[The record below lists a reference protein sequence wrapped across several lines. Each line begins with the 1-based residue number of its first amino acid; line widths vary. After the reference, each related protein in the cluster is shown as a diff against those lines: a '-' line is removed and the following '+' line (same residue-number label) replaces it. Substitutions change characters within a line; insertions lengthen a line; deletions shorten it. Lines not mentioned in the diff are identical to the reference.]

1 MKERKHMQNKENRR
15 VLIDPILLVLKSR
28 RVIIALVSLVL
39 SIAVLA
45 VPSLEP
51 LHSDLLVLLTS
62 LALILIGGLSVE
74 DAVIASK
81 QGTTDASIR
90 EQIDRAVLVILDE
103 MLAEAEANTW
113 ASGNIENTEPDYT
126 PN

>member
-1 MKERKHMQNKENRR
+1 MQNKENRR

-51 LHSDLLVLLTS
+51 LHSDLLVLVTS

>member
-1 MKERKHMQNKENRR
+1 MQNKENRR

-28 RVIIALVSLVL
+28 RVIIALVSLLL
-39 SIAVLA
+39 SAIVLA

-51 LHSDLLVLLTS
+51 LHSDLLVLVTS

-81 QGTTDASIR
+81 HGANDASIR

-103 MLAEAEANTW
+103 MLTETEENIW
-113 ASGNIENTEPDYT
+113 ESSNIENTKPDYT